1 MAVLD
6 IYDNSNRI
14 GNDGIIGG
22 RREGSYR
29 IGDTRRFVVAMEDG
43 ADVDAIASG
52 VVMEEEEV
60 GDEENNLYGT
70 HCHQQTFLLILYATN
85 RT

>member
-29 IGDTRRFVVAMEDG
+29 IGDTRRYVCGCDG
-43 ADVDAIASG
+43 G
-52 VVMEEEEV
+52 W
-60 GDEENNLYGT
+60 
-70 HCHQQTFLLILYATN
+70 C
-85 RT
+85 